1 MSTNVYRVTV
11 TISHKSNRLPCPTSM
26 SDTVFVV
33 ASNVRDVVSLAE
45 RHFVAKTQK
54 PFPFDEAAT
63 CTFEIGEIAML
74 HADVLIG
81 TPT

>member
-11 TISHKSNRLPCPTSM
+11 TISHKGNRLPCPTSM
-26 SDTVFVV
+26 SDTDFVV

-45 RHFVAKTQK
+45 RHFVAKTQNH
-54 PFPFDEAAT
+54 FRST
-63 CTFEIGEIAML
+63 RRLRTFEIGEIAML